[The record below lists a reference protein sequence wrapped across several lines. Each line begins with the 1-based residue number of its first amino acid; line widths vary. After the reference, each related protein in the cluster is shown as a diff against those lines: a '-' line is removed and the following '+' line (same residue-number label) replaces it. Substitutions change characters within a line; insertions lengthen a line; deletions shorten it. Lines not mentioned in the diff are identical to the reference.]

1 MKDRMMALGLYINE
15 RLGKNI
21 NFKQIKGDPI
31 YRGVL
36 FSCMNEDYLVSNKK
50 SEVINAIVTMSRK
63 KAEDYPQKMVK
74 RYTHTKFKK
83 IRERKPVE
91 FKVKGRSYFII
102 KM

>member
-1 MKDRMMALGLYINE
+1 MKDRIMALGLYINE

-21 NFKQIKGDPI
+21 NFKQIKGDPV

-36 FSCMNEDYLVSNKK
+36 FIYKNEDYLVSDRK
-50 SEVINAIVTMSRK
+50 SEVIDTIVTMSRK
-63 KAEDYPQKMVK
+63 KPEDYPQKMVK

-91 FKVKGRSYFII
+91 FKVKGKSYFII

>member
-36 FSCMNEDYLVSNKK
+36 FTCMNEDYLVSNKK
-50 SEVINAIVTMSRK
+50 SEVINTIVAMSRK

-83 IRERKPVE
+83 VRERKRERV
-91 FKVKGRSYFII
+91 KVKGRSYFII